1 MVKKGMSLL
10 LIGLM
15 VGSLAWAQPGER
27 YILDVPYVP
36 TPEVVVDAMLA
47 MGQVTKDDILYDLG
61 SGDGRIPI
69 AAAVRFGTKGLGVD
83 LDPARVREAKENA
96 VKARVEDQ
104 VRFFEGDLFDVD
116 LTEATV
122 ITLYL
127 FPEVNMELR
136 PRLMQLAPGTRVIS
150 HNYDMGDWVP
160 DQVKKVDVPGG
171 REHTVYLWKISAK

>member
-1 MVKKGMSLL
+1 MSLL
-10 LIGLM
+10 LIGVM
-15 VGSLAWAQPGER
+15 VGSLAWAQSGER

-47 MGQVTKDDILYDLG
+47 MGQVTEDDILYDLG

-69 AAAVRFGTKGLGVD
+69 EAAVRFGTRGLGVD
-83 LDPARVREAKENA
+83 LDPARVREAKANA
-96 VKARVEDQ
+96 VKANVEDH
-104 VRFFEGDLFDVD
+104 VKFIEGDLFDVD
-116 LTEATV
+116 LTGATV

-150 HNYDMGDWVP
+150 HNYNMGDWVP
-160 DQVKKVDVPGG
+160 DEVKKIDVPGG
-171 REHTVYLWKISAK
+171 REHTVYLWKIPSN

>member
-1 MVKKGMSLL
+1 MKKKSASLF
-10 LIGLM
+10 LIGMMAAL
-15 VGSLAWAQPGER
+15 SAWAQSGER

-36 TPEVVVDAMLA
+36 TPDIIVDAMLA
-47 MGQVTKDDILYDLG
+47 MGQVTKDDVLYDLG

-69 AAAVRFGTKGLGVD
+69 AAALRFGTKGLGVD

-96 VKARVEDQ
+96 IQADVADH

-127 FPEVNMELR
+127 FPEVNMKLR
-136 PRLMQLAPGTRVIS
+136 PQLMQLAPGTRVVS

-160 DQVKKVDVPGG
+160 DQVKKIDIPGG
-171 REHTVYLWKISAK
+171 REHTIYLWVIPSK